1 MAQNPFTPTFGV
13 TPPMLVGRDEEIST
27 FADALDDGPGAPGRA
42 MLFTGARGS
51 GKTVML
57 NAVEDAAARRGWLV
71 ISETT
76 RPGVADELTKTVFPG
91 LLSEHHPGAVQSH
104 VTGANASA
112 AGFGGGVT
120 RQRVERFPVEPS
132 LRSEV
137 EALTDAL
144 RPHQTGVLISLDE
157 VHTAALQDLRQ
168 ITQAV
173 QHAFREGRE
182 LAFVAAGLPSAVQDV
197 LNDEVMTFLR
207 RAERFTL
214 GAVSV
219 DDVKQALL
227 RPIEASGRTITPA
240 ALMVAAEGTK
250 GYPFLVQLV
259 GHQVWNVDRGSR
271 EITEEHARVGVEK
284 AARRVGRLVHE
295 PALVGLSTV
304 DRTFLAAMAVDDGPS
319 RMSAIADRLGADTNY
334 VSQYRLRLIAA
345 ELIEATAHGRV
356 DFTLPYLRD
365 YLREH
370 VAAVGLGEDS
380 ALPRGSD
387 GDRRAL
393 PPGGTNG
400 AKTVKAEADSPE
412 HDGQ

>member
-1 MAQNPFTPTFGV
+1 
-13 TPPMLVGRDEEIST
+13 
-27 FADALDDGPGAPGRA
+27 
-42 MLFTGARGS
+42 
-51 GKTVML
+51 
-57 NAVEDAAARRGWLV
+57 
-71 ISETT
+71 
-76 RPGVADELTKTVFPG
+76 
-91 LLSEHHPGAVQSH
+91 
-104 VTGANASA
+104 
-112 AGFGGGVT
+112 VT
-120 RQRVERFPVEPS
+120 RQRVERFPMEPS

-197 LNDEVMTFLR
+197 LNDELMTFLR

-227 RPIEASGRTITPA
+227 RP
-240 ALMVAAEGTK
+240 
-250 GYPFLVQLV
+250 
-259 GHQVWNVDRGSR
+259 DRG
-271 EITEEHARVGVEK
+271 EWPHDHADCTQGRRRGHEGVPVPGP
-284 AARRVGRLVHE
+284 ARRPSGLERRPWQPRDHRRTCAGGRRE
-295 PALVGLSTV
+295 GCPARRPTGARAGLVGLSTV

-345 ELIEATAHGRV
+345 ELIEATGHGRV

-370 VAAVGLGEDS
+370 VTAVALGEDP
-380 ALPRGSD
+380 ALLRGSD
-387 GDRRAL
+387 DDRGAP
-393 PPGGTNG
+393 PPGGTDDT
-400 AKTVKAEADSPE
+400 KTIEAEADSPE

>member
-27 FADALDDGPGAPGRA
+27 FADAPDDGPGAPGRA

-76 RPGVADELTKTVFPG
+76 RPGVADELTKTVLPG

-120 RQRVERFPVEPS
+120 RQRVERFPMEPS

-227 RPIEASGRTITPA
+227 RPIEDSGRTITPLHSGSPPRA
-240 ALMVAAEGTK
+240 RRGTRSWSSSSAIRSGTSTVAAARSPKNMRAWASRRLPGASPDWCTSRPWWDCPPSTGTSWLRW
-250 GYPFLVQLV
+250 P
-259 GHQVWNVDRGSR
+259 SM
-271 EITEEHARVGVEK
+271 TARAECPRSPI
-284 AARRVGRLVHE
+284 ASA
-295 PALVGLSTV
+295 PTPTTSASTV
-304 DRTFLAAMAVDDGPS
+304 CG
-319 RMSAIADRLGADTNY
+319 
-334 VSQYRLRLIAA
+334 
-345 ELIEATAHGRV
+345 
-356 DFTLPYLRD
+356 
-365 YLREH
+365 
-370 VAAVGLGEDS
+370 
-380 ALPRGSD
+380 
-387 GDRRAL
+387 
-393 PPGGTNG
+393 
-400 AKTVKAEADSPE
+400 
-412 HDGQ
+412 

>member
-42 MLFTGARGS
+42 MLFTGVRGS

-76 RPGVADELTKTVFPG
+76 RPGVADELTKTVLPG
-91 LLSEHHPGAVQSH
+91 LLSEHHLGAVRSH

-112 AGFGGGVT
+112 AGFGGAVT

-144 RPHQTGVLISLDE
+144 RPHQRGVLISLDE
-157 VHTAALQDLRQ
+157 VHPAALQDLRQ

-173 QHAFREGRE
+173 QHAFRQGRE

-197 LNDEVMTFLR
+197 LGDEVMTFLR

-227 RPIEASGRTITPA
+227 RPIEDSGRTITPT
-240 ALMVAAEGTK
+240 ALRVAAEGTK

-259 GHQVWNVDRGSR
+259 
-271 EITEEHARVGVEK
+271 
-284 AARRVGRLVHE
+284 
-295 PALVGLSTV
+295 
-304 DRTFLAAMAVDDGPS
+304 
-319 RMSAIADRLGADTNY
+319 
-334 VSQYRLRLIAA
+334 
-345 ELIEATAHGRV
+345 EATGHGRV

-365 YLREH
+365 YLREY
-370 VAAVGLGEDS
+370 VATVALGEDS
-380 ALPRGSD
+380 ALLRGSD

-393 PPGGTNG
+393 PPGGTSG